1 MASTVEVHEHNEQST
16 AALIQGILADAQELM
31 KQQLQ
36 LIQVEIKSDVR
47 KTVEAGTVLA
57 CGIAISLAGAFLFG
71 MTLVHLLYWL
81 VAPVGTDPSRFP
93 LWACYAIGTVVVA
106 GFGALL
112 AYFGIHR
119 IFAAPMAGQAIQGLK
134 ENVEWKL
141 DKK

>member
-1 MASTVEVHEHNEQST
+1 
-16 AALIQGILADAQELM
+16 M

-36 LIQVEIKSDVR
+36 LIQVEIKSDIR

-57 CGIAISLAGAFLFG
+57 CGIATSLAAVSIRHDVG
-71 MTLVHLLYWL
+71 HSCHWL

-93 LWACYAIGTVVVA
+93 MWACYAIGTVVVA
-106 GFGALL
+106 GLGAVL

-119 IFAAPMAGQAIQGLK
+119 IFSAPMAGQAIQGLK
-134 ENVEWKL
+134 ENVEWQL